1 MGLIKELL
9 KRLGEISY
17 HAGVAKDYSRE
28 IHLDPDKKESIKEL
42 DEIIKEVNVIE
53 MYYFS
58 EIKDHVNK
66 LKNEL
71 RYSHS
76 DSTGQKEGQRE
87 KESGDSD
94 SHSAQGQSKV

>member
-9 KRLGEISY
+9 KELGLISF
-17 HAGVAKDYSRE
+17 HAGVAKDHSRE
-28 IHLDPDKKESIKEL
+28 IHLDPDKGESIGEL

-53 MYYFS
+53 MYHFS

-71 RYSHS
+71 SQGS
-76 DSTGQKEGQRE
+76 GQTEVK

-94 SHSAQGQSKV
+94 S

>member
-1 MGLIKELL
+1 MGLIKELR
-9 KRLGEISY
+9 KKLGVISY

-28 IHLDPDKKESIKEL
+28 IHLDPDKGERIGEL
-42 DEIIKEVNVIE
+42 DEIIKEVNGIE

-71 RYSHS
+71 SQGTR
-76 DSTGQKEGQRE
+76 QKEGQRKKGEDKGEE
-87 KESGDSD
+87 KGED
-94 SHSAQGQSKV
+94 KV

>member
-9 KRLGEISY
+9 KELSVISY

-28 IHLDPDKKESIKEL
+28 IHLDPDKGKSIGEL

-53 MYYFS
+53 MYHFS

-66 LKNEL
+66 LVKFIN
-71 RYSHS
+71 YS
-76 DSTGQKEGQRE
+76 
-87 KESGDSD
+87 
-94 SHSAQGQSKV
+94 

>member
-9 KRLGEISY
+9 KKLGLISF

-28 IHLDPDKKESIKEL
+28 IHLDPDKGESIGEL
-42 DEIIKEVNVIE
+42 DEIIKDINNIE
-53 MYYFS
+53 MYSFS

-71 RYSHS
+71 SQEGACSPS
-76 DSTGQKEGQRE
+76 DP
-87 KESGDSD
+87 
-94 SHSAQGQSKV
+94 AQV